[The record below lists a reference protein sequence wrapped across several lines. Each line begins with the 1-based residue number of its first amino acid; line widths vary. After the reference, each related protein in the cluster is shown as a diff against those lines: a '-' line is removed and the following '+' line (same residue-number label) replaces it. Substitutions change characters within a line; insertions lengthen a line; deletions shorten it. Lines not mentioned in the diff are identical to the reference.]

1 MRNARFAE
9 TMYWLIYCDLEESTK
24 LKQYLTSDFSIKF
37 VVEPNFKYLIQ
48 LQGKKNIEK
57 KAFLLTSNCRN
68 DMKSMLCQIIC
79 QLPNRMD

>member
-37 VVEPNFKYLIQ
+37 VVEPNFKYLNQ
-48 LQGKKNIEK
+48 LQGKKTLK
-57 KAFLLTSNCRN
+57 KSFFI
-68 DMKSMLCQIIC
+68 DV
-79 QLPNRMD
+79 